1 MDKHN
6 IFINYYVDWKSTDWL
21 KDLFETNGLVYEEWD
36 IDVPEKETPG
46 RAPVLNDIQN
56 GV

>member
-21 KDLFETNGLVYEEWD
+21 KDLFETNGLVYEGWD